1 MAGKIKGITIEIGG
15 DTQKLNKALEDVNK
29 KTRDVQSELR
39 QVERLLK
46 LDPGNTDLLA
56 QKQKL
61 LAEAVENSREKLNR
75 LKTAQEQVNE
85 QFAKGEIN
93 EEQYRAFQR
102 EVAKAEQELKGF
114 ERQLNE
120 TAKASETF
128 EDKLNKALE
137 DVNKKSKDLQ
147 SELEQVERLLKLDPK
162 NTELLA
168 QKQKLLAEA
177 VENSREKLDRLKT
190 AQEQVNEQ
198 FRKGEINEEQYR
210 AFQREVVKAEQELK
224 KFEKQLRETGL
235 TAEKVGQKLK
245 DAGQKMTDIG
255 KDLSL
260 KVTAPIVAAGGAAF
274 KMAADLQ
281 DAFGATEQVYKS
293 AADAVKNWA
302 DSLPNYYGIAEGEAL
317 EYANMM
323 GSLLQNIGDLTEEQ
337 AAKQAQTLI
346 ELAGDLAAMYGGAP
360 VDAVRALTGAL
371 KGNNS
376 MLDNYGMA
384 VNEAIIKTKAMEMGL
399 VAEGKELDLA
409 SKQAATLALIMEQTA
424 DAQGQAAREAEGASG
439 SMRSLSKALKDLA
452 TSFGEILLPVITPFI
467 AKLNELL
474 KQFKELSPETQKTI
488 IAIAAVAAAIGPLL
502 TVIGKVITVFGT
514 VMSLVSKLS
523 ALLPVLGGAFTVLT
537 GPIGLVIAALG
548 ALVAAGVAVY
558 KNWDIVKYYGLQA
571 WGNLKI
577 GVLKAIDAIAAA
589 YEKLLGWI
597 PSLGS
602 EIRNVH
608 AQIRRMIEQEQAI
621 LESRIKPGTSTSMAD
636 FRQLDEQSQKIS
648 DSLKGLQSD
657 LDDIVPSF
665 DSLGSA
671 ASGAGGKM
679 SAAAEKSKTVWTGTA
694 DAIKT
699 ALSTLQ
705 TMHETEMVRAEM
717 AGDNVE
723 ILRLKYRQLS
733 EELEGQKAVVAA
745 TRAELEKATAAGVQE
760 GETAEDLAKRIDE
773 LNKKLADEER
783 AQAQLEKQVHDTR
796 EAMKTQA
803 QDAKKL
809 AVELKTVAETY
820 YSDLAKA
827 LEEYQTKVKETNE
840 NLLRE
845 TEKLKQELESKL
857 DEIRARGIERERQ
870 VTEQFQRELE
880 NRTRALINFV
890 GLFDEVTRREV
901 SGETL
906 LKNLQDQVRVF
917 EGWQEN
923 IAELAARG
931 LDAGLLQEL
940 REMGPKAAPEIA
952 ALLTLTDAQ
961 LQEYASLWRQKQEQ
975 AREEATAQLAQQ
987 REEMNRQ
994 LYEIRRDTAN
1004 QLEQQRR
1011 EVAQKLQDMQAKAK
1025 EELEKYKK
1033 EWEKKNEE
1041 IRKNTEKNIQD
1052 IHKRFQDLVGR
1063 STNYGI
1069 ALMDNFMAGIDSQMP
1084 ALIARMESIA
1094 GMIDSYM
1101 PHSPA
1106 KRGPLS
1112 RIMEWGPAL
1121 VSSLSEGIK
1130 KSMPQL
1136 EAAMRSLASVPASAL
1151 AGGNTVSNYYNNDNR
1166 VINITV
1172 QDGEDLL
1179 RTLHRLGVRLP

>member
-1 MAGKIKGITIEIGG
+1 MAEVGNLVAKVSMDQTGFQQGITR
-15 DTQKLNKALEDVNK
+15 LNRELKV
-29 KTRDVQSELR
+29 VQSEFKAASAQLADFGKST
-39 QVERLLK
+39 EGLK
-46 LDPGNTDLLA
+46 LKADSLTRQFEL
-56 QKQKL
+56 QKQKVDAL
-61 LAEAVENSREKLNR
+61 EAAYKKSVES
-75 LKTAQEQVNE
+75 
-85 QFAKGEIN
+85 KG
-93 EEQYRAFQR
+93 AD
-102 EVAKAEQELKGF
+102 AKATQNLAI
-114 ERQLNE
+114 QLNN
-120 TAKASETF
+120 AKAQMT
-128 EDKLNKALE
+128 
-137 DVNKKSKDLQ
+137 
-147 SELEQVERLLKLDPK
+147 
-162 NTELLA
+162 NTEA
-168 QKQKLLAEA
+168 
-177 VENSREKLDRLKT
+177 
-190 AQEQVNEQ
+190 
-198 FRKGEINEEQYR
+198 
-210 AFQREVVKAEQELK
+210 ELK
-224 KFEKQLRETGL
+224 KTTAELEKQSNRWHQLAQSCEAASG
-235 TAEKVGQKLK
+235 KLK
-245 DAGQKMTDIG
+245 DVGGKLSDIG
-255 KDLSL
+255 QNMSL
-260 KVTAPIVAAGGAAF
+260 KVTAPIAAAGAASF
-274 KMAADLQ
+274 KFAADLQ

-323 GSLLQNIGDLTEEQ
+323 GSLLQNIGGLTEEQ

-346 ELAGDLAAMYGGAP
+346 ELAGDLTAMYGGS
-360 VDAVRALTGAL
+360 VQDAIRALTGAL

-439 SMRSLSKALKDLA
+439 SMRSLSKDLKDLA

-548 ALVAAGVAVY
+548 VLVAAGVAVY

-608 AQIRRMIEQEQAI
+608 AQIRRMIEQEQAT

-636 FRQLDEQSQKIS
+636 FRQLDEQSQKTS

-657 LDDIVPSF
+657 LDDIAPSF

-760 GETAEDLAKRIDE
+760 GETAEDLAKRIDG

-1106 KRGPLS
+1106 KRGPL
-1112 RIMEWGPAL
+1112 RYIRDWGSAIIREL
-1121 VSSLSEGIK
+1121 TEGVK
-1130 KSMPQL
+1130 
-1136 EAAMRSLASVPASAL
+1136 RSLPKLENTMPRLALPERMTMLSRGRLQPAVANSYSTNNIYHQ
-1151 AGGNTVSNYYNNDNR
+1151 GGNNIY
-1166 VINITV
+1166 ITV
-1172 QDGEDLL
+1172 QDGEDLI
-1179 RTLHRLGVRLP
+1179 RTLHKMGVDI

>member
-1 MAGKIKGITIEIGG
+1 MAEVGNLVAKVSMDQTGFQQGITR
-15 DTQKLNKALEDVNK
+15 LNRELKV
-29 KTRDVQSELR
+29 VQSEFKAASAQLADFGKST
-39 QVERLLK
+39 EGLK
-46 LDPGNTDLLA
+46 LKADSLTRQFEL
-56 QKQKL
+56 QKQKVDAL
-61 LAEAVENSREKLNR
+61 EAAYKKSVES
-75 LKTAQEQVNE
+75 
-85 QFAKGEIN
+85 KG
-93 EEQYRAFQR
+93 AD
-102 EVAKAEQELKGF
+102 AKATQNLAI
-114 ERQLNE
+114 QLNN
-120 TAKASETF
+120 AKAQMT
-128 EDKLNKALE
+128 
-137 DVNKKSKDLQ
+137 
-147 SELEQVERLLKLDPK
+147 
-162 NTELLA
+162 NTEA
-168 QKQKLLAEA
+168 
-177 VENSREKLDRLKT
+177 
-190 AQEQVNEQ
+190 
-198 FRKGEINEEQYR
+198 
-210 AFQREVVKAEQELK
+210 ELK
-224 KFEKQLRETGL
+224 KTTAELEKQSNRWHQLAQSCEAASG
-235 TAEKVGQKLK
+235 KLK
-245 DAGQKMTDIG
+245 DVGGKLSDIG
-255 KDLSL
+255 QNMSL
-260 KVTAPIVAAGGAAF
+260 KVTTPIAAAGAASF
-274 KMAADLQ
+274 KFAADLQ

-323 GSLLQNIGDLTEEQ
+323 GSLLQNIGGLTEEQ

-346 ELAGDLAAMYGGAP
+346 ELAGDLTAMYGGS
-360 VDAVRALTGAL
+360 VQDAIRALTGAL

-439 SMRSLSKALKDLA
+439 SLRSLTTEIKNLA
-452 TSFGEILLPVITPFI
+452 TDIGEVLLPVITPFI
-467 AKLNELL
+467 QKL
-474 KQFKELSPETQKTI
+474 KDIVGAFGELSPGVQKAI
-488 IAIAAVAAAIGPLL
+488 IAIAGIAAAIGPLL
-502 TVIGKVITVFGT
+502 SIFGPLISTIGTLITGLGA
-514 VMSLVSKLS
+514 MSTAMAGGASIAA
-523 ALLPVLGGAFTVLT
+523 ALTKAFPVLGSVIGALT

-548 ALVAAGVAVY
+548 VLVAAGVAVY
-558 KNWDIVKYYGLQA
+558 KNWDVVKYYGLQA
-571 WGNLKI
+571 WGKLKV
-577 GVLKAIDAIAAA
+577 GVLKAIDAIAGA
-589 YEKLLGWI
+589 YEKLYGWV
-597 PSLGS
+597 PVLGS

-608 AQIRRMIEQEQAI
+608 AQIRRMIEQEQAT

-636 FRQLDEQSQKIS
+636 FRQLDEQSQKTS

-760 GETAEDLAKRIDE
+760 GETAEDLAKRIDG

-1106 KRGPLS
+1106 KRGPL
-1112 RIMEWGPAL
+1112 RYIRDWGSAIIREL
-1121 VSSLSEGIK
+1121 TEGVK
-1130 KSMPQL
+1130 
-1136 EAAMRSLASVPASAL
+1136 RSLPKLENTMPRLALPERMTMLSRGRLQSAV
-1151 AGGNTVSNYYNNDNR
+1151 ANSYSTNNIYHQGGNNIY
-1166 VINITV
+1166 ITV
-1172 QDGEDLL
+1172 QDGEDLI
-1179 RTLHRLGVRLP
+1179 RTLHKMGVDI

>member
-1 MAGKIKGITIEIGG
+1 MFGG
-15 DTQKLNKALEDVNK
+15 
-29 KTRDVQSELR
+29 
-39 QVERLLK
+39 
-46 LDPGNTDLLA
+46 
-56 QKQKL
+56 
-61 LAEAVENSREKLNR
+61 
-75 LKTAQEQVNE
+75 
-85 QFAKGEIN
+85 
-93 EEQYRAFQR
+93 
-102 EVAKAEQELKGF
+102 
-114 ERQLNE
+114 E
-120 TAKASETF
+120 TS
-128 EDKLNKALE
+128 
-137 DVNKKSKDLQ
+137 
-147 SELEQVERLLKLDPK
+147 
-162 NTELLA
+162 
-168 QKQKLLAEA
+168 
-177 VENSREKLDRLKT
+177 
-190 AQEQVNEQ
+190 
-198 FRKGEINEEQYR
+198 
-210 AFQREVVKAEQELK
+210 
-224 KFEKQLRETGL
+224 
-235 TAEKVGQKLK
+235 
-245 DAGQKMTDIG
+245 
-255 KDLSL
+255 
-260 KVTAPIVAAGGAAF
+260 
-274 KMAADLQ
+274 
-281 DAFGATEQVYKS
+281 S
-293 AADAVKNWA
+293 A
-302 DSLPNYYGIAEGEAL
+302 I
-317 EYANMM
+317 
-323 GSLLQNIGDLTEEQ
+323 Q
-337 AAKQAQTLI
+337 
-346 ELAGDLAAMYGGAP
+346 
-360 VDAVRALTGAL
+360 ALTGAL
-371 KGNNS
+371 KGNTA
-376 MLDNYGMA
+376 MLDNYGIA
-384 VNEAIIKTKAMEMGL
+384 CNDALIKTKALEMGIWD
-399 VAEGKELDLA
+399 GKGQMDLA
-409 SKQAATLALIMEQTA
+409 AKQAAILALIMEQTGA
-424 DAQGQAAREAEGASG
+424 AQGQAAREAEGASG
-439 SMRSLSKALKDLA
+439 SMRAFTTEIKNIA
-452 TSFGEILLPVITPFI
+452 TDIGEVLLPVITPL
-467 AKLNELL
+467 LNSLGDIV
-474 KQFKELSPETQKTI
+474 KKFSELSPETQKTI
-488 IAIAAVAAAIGPLL
+488 VIITGLAAAIGPLL
-502 TVIGKVITVFGT
+502 LIFGPLISAIGTLITGLGA
-514 VMSLVSKLS
+514 MSTAMAGGASIVA
-523 ALLPVLGGAFTVLT
+523 ALTKAFPVLGSIIGALT
-537 GPIGLVIAALG
+537 GPIGLVIAAIA
-548 ALVAAGVAVY
+548 ALITAGVLLY

-608 AQIRRMIEQEQAI
+608 AQIRRMIEQEQAT

-636 FRQLDEQSQKIS
+636 FRQLDEQSQKTS

-657 LDDIVPSF
+657 LDDIAPSF

-1106 KRGPLS
+1106 KRGPL
-1112 RIMEWGPAL
+1112 RYIRDWGSAIIREL
-1121 VSSLSEGIK
+1121 TEGVK
-1130 KSMPQL
+1130 
-1136 EAAMRSLASVPASAL
+1136 RSLPKLENTMPRLALPERMTMLSRGRLQPAVANSYSTNNIYHQ
-1151 AGGNTVSNYYNNDNR
+1151 GGNNIY
-1166 VINITV
+1166 ITV
-1172 QDGEDLL
+1172 QDGEDLI
-1179 RTLHRLGVRLP
+1179 RTLHKMGVDI

>member
-1 MAGKIKGITIEIGG
+1 MAEVGNLVAKVSMDQTGFQQGITR
-15 DTQKLNKALEDVNK
+15 LNRELKV
-29 KTRDVQSELR
+29 VQSEFKAASAQLADFGKST
-39 QVERLLK
+39 EGLK
-46 LDPGNTDLLA
+46 LKADSLTRQFEL
-56 QKQKL
+56 QKQKVDAL
-61 LAEAVENSREKLNR
+61 EAAYKKSVES
-75 LKTAQEQVNE
+75 
-85 QFAKGEIN
+85 KG
-93 EEQYRAFQR
+93 AD
-102 EVAKAEQELKGF
+102 AKATQNLAI
-114 ERQLNE
+114 QLNN
-120 TAKASETF
+120 AKAQMT
-128 EDKLNKALE
+128 
-137 DVNKKSKDLQ
+137 
-147 SELEQVERLLKLDPK
+147 
-162 NTELLA
+162 NTEA
-168 QKQKLLAEA
+168 
-177 VENSREKLDRLKT
+177 
-190 AQEQVNEQ
+190 
-198 FRKGEINEEQYR
+198 
-210 AFQREVVKAEQELK
+210 ELK
-224 KFEKQLRETGL
+224 KTTAELEKQSNRWHQLAQSCEAASG
-235 TAEKVGQKLK
+235 KLK
-245 DAGQKMTDIG
+245 DVGGKLSDIG
-255 KDLSL
+255 QNMSL
-260 KVTAPIVAAGGAAF
+260 KVTAPIVAAGAASF
-274 KMAADLQ
+274 KFAADLQ
-281 DAFGATEQVYKS
+281 DAFGATEQTFKS
-293 AADAVKNWA
+293 AADGMKQWA
-302 DSLPNYYGIAEGEAL
+302 DSIPSYYGIAEGEAL

-323 GSLLQNIGDLTEEQ
+323 GSLLQNIGGLTEEQ

-346 ELAGDLAAMYGGAP
+346 ELAGDLTAMYGGS
-360 VDAVRALTGAL
+360 VQDAVRALTGAL

-439 SMRSLSKALKDLA
+439 SLRSLMTEIKNLA
-452 TSFGEILLPVITPFI
+452 TDIGEVLLPVITPFI
-467 AKLNELL
+467 QKL
-474 KQFKELSPETQKTI
+474 KDIVGAFGELSPGVQKAI
-488 IAIAAVAAAIGPLL
+488 IAIAGIAAAIGPLL
-502 TVIGKVITVFGT
+502 SIFGPLISTIGTLITGLGA
-514 VMSLVSKLS
+514 MSTAMAGGASIAA
-523 ALLPVLGGAFTVLT
+523 ALTKAFPVLGSVIGALT

-548 ALVAAGVAVY
+548 VLVAAGVAVY

-608 AQIRRMIEQEQAI
+608 AQIRRMIEQEQAT

-636 FRQLDEQSQKIS
+636 FRQLDEQSQKTS

-760 GETAEDLAKRIDE
+760 GETAEDLAKRIDG

-1106 KRGPLS
+1106 KRGPL
-1112 RIMEWGPAL
+1112 RYIRDWGSAIIREL
-1121 VSSLSEGIK
+1121 TEGVK
-1130 KSMPQL
+1130 
-1136 EAAMRSLASVPASAL
+1136 RSLPKLENTMPRLALPERMTMLSRGRLQPAVANSYSTNNIYHQ
-1151 AGGNTVSNYYNNDNR
+1151 GGNNIY
-1166 VINITV
+1166 ITV
-1172 QDGEDLL
+1172 QDGEDLI
-1179 RTLHRLGVRLP
+1179 RTLHKMGVDI

>member
-46 LDPGNTDLLA
+46 LDP
-56 QKQKL
+56 
-61 LAEAVENSREKLNR
+61 
-75 LKTAQEQVNE
+75 
-85 QFAKGEIN
+85 
-93 EEQYRAFQR
+93 
-102 EVAKAEQELKGF
+102 
-114 ERQLNE
+114 
-120 TAKASETF
+120 
-128 EDKLNKALE
+128 
-137 DVNKKSKDLQ
+137 
-147 SELEQVERLLKLDPK
+147 K

-168 QKQKLLAEA
+168 QKQKLLADA

-210 AFQREVVKAEQELK
+210 AFQREVVKAEQELE

-235 TAEKVGQKLK
+235 TAEQVGQKLK
-245 DAGQKMTDIG
+245 DAGQKMTDVG
-255 KDLSL
+255 KNLTM
-260 KVTAPIVAAGGAAF
+260 KVTAPVLAIGAAATKLGMDF
-274 KMAADLQ
+274 EAAMSEVG
-281 DAFGATEQVYKS
+281 AISGATGDDLAALEAKAKEMGATTKFS
-293 AADAVKNWA
+293 ASEAAEGLKYMAMAGWDVQQQL
-302 DSLPNYYGIAEGEAL
+302 DGLPGVLNLAAAAGEAL
-317 EYANMM
+317 GTVSDIVTDAMTAFGLEAAQAGEFADVLAAASSSANTNVGMM
-323 GSLLQNIGDLTEEQ
+323 GETFKYVAPLFGSLGYTVEDASLAVGLMANAGIKGSQSGTVLRGAISRLVKPTGDAAKRIAELGIQITDVEGNMLPFRNVMDQLRVKFANLTAEQQAQYAATIFGQEAMSGMLAIISASEADYNKLSSAIDNSTGAAQRMADEMQDNLQGRLTELKS
-337 AAKQAQTLI
+337 AI
-346 ELAGDLAAMYGGAP
+346 EG
-360 VDAVRALTGAL
+360 VALQLYDHLQPAL
-371 KGNNS
+371 EKI
-376 MLDNYGMA
+376 
-384 VNEAIIKTKAMEMGL
+384 VEVVQKL
-399 VAEGKELDLA
+399 VAWFA
-409 SKQAATLALIMEQTA
+409 
-424 DAQGQAAREAEGASG
+424 
-439 SMRSLSKALKDLA
+439 
-452 TSFGEILLPVITPFI
+452 
-467 AKLNELL
+467 N
-474 KQFKELSPETQKTI
+474 LSPGVQQTI
-488 IAIAAVAAAIGPLL
+488 IIIAGLAAAIGPLL
-502 TVIGKVITVFGT
+502 VVLGA
-514 VMSLVSKLS
+514 MASSLS
-523 ALLPVLGGAFTVLT
+523 AIIGILPVLGAALTALT
-537 GPIGLVIAALG
+537 GPIGIAIAAIAG
-548 ALVAAGVAVY
+548 LVAAGIALY

-608 AQIRRMIEQEQAI
+608 AQIRRMIEQEQVT

-636 FRQLDEQSQKIS
+636 FRQLDEQSQKTS

-657 LDDIVPSF
+657 LDDIAPSF

-760 GETAEDLAKRIDE
+760 GETAEDLAKRIDG

-1121 VSSLSEGIK
+1121 VDSLVDGIR
-1130 KSMPQL
+1130 
-1136 EAAMRSLASVPASAL
+1136 RSLPKLESIMENMANIPTARAVPIAGGSSTTYNYNT
-1151 AGGNTVSNYYNNDNR
+1151 GGNT
-1166 VINITV
+1166 IHITV

-1179 RTLHRLGVRLP
+1179 RTLHRLGVRIS

>member
-1 MAGKIKGITIEIGG
+1 
-15 DTQKLNKALEDVNK
+15 
-29 KTRDVQSELR
+29 
-39 QVERLLK
+39 
-46 LDPGNTDLLA
+46 
-56 QKQKL
+56 
-61 LAEAVENSREKLNR
+61 
-75 LKTAQEQVNE
+75 
-85 QFAKGEIN
+85 
-93 EEQYRAFQR
+93 
-102 EVAKAEQELKGF
+102 
-114 ERQLNE
+114 
-120 TAKASETF
+120 
-128 EDKLNKALE
+128 
-137 DVNKKSKDLQ
+137 
-147 SELEQVERLLKLDPK
+147 
-162 NTELLA
+162 
-168 QKQKLLAEA
+168 
-177 VENSREKLDRLKT
+177 
-190 AQEQVNEQ
+190 
-198 FRKGEINEEQYR
+198 
-210 AFQREVVKAEQELK
+210 
-224 KFEKQLRETGL
+224 
-235 TAEKVGQKLK
+235 
-245 DAGQKMTDIG
+245 
-255 KDLSL
+255 
-260 KVTAPIVAAGGAAF
+260 
-274 KMAADLQ
+274 LQ
-281 DAFGATEQVYKS
+281 DALGATDQIFKG
-293 AADAVKNWA
+293 AADSVKSWA
-302 DSLPNYYGIAEGEAL
+302 DNLDSYYGIAEAEAL

-323 GSLLQNIGDLTEEQ
+323 GTLLMNIGGLTEEE
-337 AAKQAQTLI
+337 AARQAQILVQ
-346 ELAGDLAAMYGGAP
+346 LAGDLTAMYGGN
-360 VDAVRALTGAL
+360 VQDAVRALTGAL

-376 MLDNYGMA
+376 MLDNYGIA
-384 VNEAIIKTKAMEMGL
+384 CNDALIKTKALEMGIWD
-399 VAEGKELDLA
+399 GKGQMDLA
-409 SKQAATLALIMEQTA
+409 AKQAATLALIMEQTA

-439 SMRSLSKALKDLA
+439 SMRSLSKDLKDLA

-548 ALVAAGVAVY
+548 VLVAAGVAVY

-608 AQIRRMIEQEQAI
+608 AQIRRMIEQEQAT

-636 FRQLDEQSQKIS
+636 FRQLDEQSQKTS

-745 TRAELEKATAAGVQE
+745 TRAELEKATAAGIQE
-760 GETAEDLAKRIDE
+760 GETAEDLAKRIDG

-880 NRTRALINFV
+880 NRTKALINFV

-987 REEMNRQ
+987 RKEMNRQ

-1106 KRGPLS
+1106 KRGPL
-1112 RIMEWGPAL
+1112 RYIRDWGSAIIREL
-1121 VSSLSEGIK
+1121 TEGVK
-1130 KSMPQL
+1130 
-1136 EAAMRSLASVPASAL
+1136 RSLPKLENTMPRLALPERMTMLSRGRLQPAVANSYSTNNIYHQ
-1151 AGGNTVSNYYNNDNR
+1151 GGNNIY
-1166 VINITV
+1166 ITV
-1172 QDGEDLL
+1172 QDGEDLI
-1179 RTLHRLGVRLP
+1179 RTLHKMGVDI

>member
-1 MAGKIKGITIEIGG
+1 MATEVGNLVAKVSMDQTGFQQGITR
-15 DTQKLNKALEDVNK
+15 LNRELKV
-29 KTRDVQSELR
+29 VQSEFKAASAQLADFGKST
-39 QVERLLK
+39 EGLK
-46 LDPGNTDLLA
+46 LKADSLTRQFEL
-56 QKQKL
+56 QKQKVDAL
-61 LAEAVENSREKLNR
+61 EAAYKKSVES
-75 LKTAQEQVNE
+75 
-85 QFAKGEIN
+85 KG
-93 EEQYRAFQR
+93 AD
-102 EVAKAEQELKGF
+102 AKATQNLAI
-114 ERQLNE
+114 QLNN
-120 TAKASETF
+120 AKAQMT
-128 EDKLNKALE
+128 
-137 DVNKKSKDLQ
+137 
-147 SELEQVERLLKLDPK
+147 
-162 NTELLA
+162 NTEA
-168 QKQKLLAEA
+168 
-177 VENSREKLDRLKT
+177 
-190 AQEQVNEQ
+190 
-198 FRKGEINEEQYR
+198 
-210 AFQREVVKAEQELK
+210 ELK
-224 KFEKQLRETGL
+224 KTTAELEKQSNRWHQLAQSCEAASG
-235 TAEKVGQKLK
+235 KLK
-245 DAGQKMTDIG
+245 DVGGKLSDIG
-255 KDLSL
+255 QNMSL
-260 KVTAPIVAAGGAAF
+260 KVTAPIAAAGAASF
-274 KMAADLQ
+274 KFAADLQ
-281 DAFGATEQVYKS
+281 DALGATEQVYKS

-323 GSLLQNIGDLTEEQ
+323 GSLLQNIGGLTEEQ

-346 ELAGDLAAMYGGAP
+346 ELAGDLTAMYGGS
-360 VDAVRALTGAL
+360 VQDAVRALTGAL

-439 SMRSLSKALKDLA
+439 SLRSLTTEIKNLA
-452 TSFGEILLPVITPFI
+452 TDIGEVLLPVITPFI
-467 AKLNELL
+467 QKL
-474 KQFKELSPETQKTI
+474 KDIVGAFGELSPGVQKAI
-488 IAIAAVAAAIGPLL
+488 IAIAGIAAAIGPLL
-502 TVIGKVITVFGT
+502 SIFGPLISTIGTLITGLGA
-514 VMSLVSKLS
+514 MSTAMAGGASIAA
-523 ALLPVLGGAFTVLT
+523 ALTKAFPVLGSVIGALT

-548 ALVAAGVAVY
+548 VLVAAGVAVY

-608 AQIRRMIEQEQAI
+608 AQIRRMIEQEQAT

-636 FRQLDEQSQKIS
+636 FRQLDEQSQKTS

-760 GETAEDLAKRIDE
+760 GETAEDLAKRIDG

-1106 KRGPLS
+1106 KRGPL
-1112 RIMEWGPAL
+1112 RYIRDWGSAIIREL
-1121 VSSLSEGIK
+1121 TEGVK
-1130 KSMPQL
+1130 
-1136 EAAMRSLASVPASAL
+1136 RSLPKLENTMPRLALPERMTMLSRGRLQPAVANSYSTNNIYHQ
-1151 AGGNTVSNYYNNDNR
+1151 GGNNIY
-1166 VINITV
+1166 ITV
-1172 QDGEDLL
+1172 QDGEDLI
-1179 RTLHRLGVRLP
+1179 RTLHKMGVDI

>member
-1 MAGKIKGITIEIGG
+1 M
-15 DTQKLNKALEDVNK
+15 
-29 KTRDVQSELR
+29 
-39 QVERLLK
+39 
-46 LDPGNTDLLA
+46 
-56 QKQKL
+56 
-61 LAEAVENSREKLNR
+61 
-75 LKTAQEQVNE
+75 
-85 QFAKGEIN
+85 
-93 EEQYRAFQR
+93 
-102 EVAKAEQELKGF
+102 
-114 ERQLNE
+114 
-120 TAKASETF
+120 
-128 EDKLNKALE
+128 
-137 DVNKKSKDLQ
+137 
-147 SELEQVERLLKLDPK
+147 
-162 NTELLA
+162 
-168 QKQKLLAEA
+168 
-177 VENSREKLDRLKT
+177 
-190 AQEQVNEQ
+190 
-198 FRKGEINEEQYR
+198 
-210 AFQREVVKAEQELK
+210 
-224 KFEKQLRETGL
+224 
-235 TAEKVGQKLK
+235 
-245 DAGQKMTDIG
+245 
-255 KDLSL
+255 
-260 KVTAPIVAAGGAAF
+260 IVAA
-274 KMAADLQ
+274 
-281 DAFGATEQVYKS
+281 AFGEV
-293 AADAVKNWA
+293 
-302 DSLPNYYGIAEGEAL
+302 
-317 EYANMM
+317 
-323 GSLLQNIGDLTEEQ
+323 
-337 AAKQAQTLI
+337 
-346 ELAGDLAAMYGGAP
+346 
-360 VDAVRALTGAL
+360 
-371 KGNNS
+371 
-376 MLDNYGMA
+376 
-384 VNEAIIKTKAMEMGL
+384 
-399 VAEGKELDLA
+399 
-409 SKQAATLALIMEQTA
+409 
-424 DAQGQAAREAEGASG
+424 
-439 SMRSLSKALKDLA
+439 
-452 TSFGEILLPVITPFI
+452 LLP
-467 AKLNELL
+467 ALNGAIGAINPVLEGVSNL
-474 KQFKELSPETQKTI
+474 PGPVKTAT
-488 IAIAAVAAAIGPLL
+488 IAIASLAVALPPLTWGVGVFMKQIPTLKTGLETLTVVVKSLGKALVWLTTNPVGMVIVAIGL
-502 TVIGKVITVFGT
+502 
-514 VMSLVSKLS
+514 
-523 ALLPVLGGAFTVLT
+523 
-537 GPIGLVIAALG
+537 
-548 ALVAAGVAVY
+548 LVAAGIALY

-608 AQIRRMIEQEQAI
+608 AQIRRMIEQEQAT

-636 FRQLDEQSQKIS
+636 FRQLDEQSQKTS

-657 LDDIVPSF
+657 LDDIAPSF

-760 GETAEDLAKRIDE
+760 GETAEDLAKRIDG

-1106 KRGPLS
+1106 KRGPL
-1112 RIMEWGPAL
+1112 RYIRDWGSAIIREL
-1121 VSSLSEGIK
+1121 TEGVK
-1130 KSMPQL
+1130 
-1136 EAAMRSLASVPASAL
+1136 RSLPKLENTMPRLALPERMTMLSRGRLQPAVANSYSTNNIYHQ
-1151 AGGNTVSNYYNNDNR
+1151 GGNNIY
-1166 VINITV
+1166 ITV
-1172 QDGEDLL
+1172 QDGEDLI
-1179 RTLHRLGVRLP
+1179 RTLHKMGVDI

>member
-1 MAGKIKGITIEIGG
+1 MAEVGNLVAKVSMDQTGFQQGITR
-15 DTQKLNKALEDVNK
+15 LNRELKV
-29 KTRDVQSELR
+29 VQSEFKAASAQLADFGKST
-39 QVERLLK
+39 EGLK
-46 LDPGNTDLLA
+46 LKTDSLTRQFEL
-56 QKQKL
+56 QKQKVDAL
-61 LAEAVENSREKLNR
+61 EAAYKKSVES
-75 LKTAQEQVNE
+75 
-85 QFAKGEIN
+85 KG
-93 EEQYRAFQR
+93 AD
-102 EVAKAEQELKGF
+102 AKATQNLAI
-114 ERQLNE
+114 QLNN
-120 TAKASETF
+120 AKAQMT
-128 EDKLNKALE
+128 
-137 DVNKKSKDLQ
+137 
-147 SELEQVERLLKLDPK
+147 
-162 NTELLA
+162 NTEA
-168 QKQKLLAEA
+168 
-177 VENSREKLDRLKT
+177 
-190 AQEQVNEQ
+190 
-198 FRKGEINEEQYR
+198 
-210 AFQREVVKAEQELK
+210 ELK
-224 KFEKQLRETGL
+224 KTTAELEKQSNRWHQLAQSCEAASG
-235 TAEKVGQKLK
+235 KLK
-245 DAGQKMTDIG
+245 DVGGKLSDIG
-255 KDLSL
+255 QNMSL

-274 KMAADLQ
+274 KFAADLQ
-281 DAFGATEQVYKS
+281 DAFGATEQTFKS
-293 AADAVKNWA
+293 AADGMKQWA
-302 DSLPNYYGIAEGEAL
+302 DSIPSYYGIAESEAL

-323 GSLLQNIGDLTEEQ
+323 GSMLQNIGGLTEEQ

-346 ELAGDLAAMYGGAP
+346 ELGGDLTAMYGGTTQ
-360 VDAVRALTGAL
+360 DAVRALTGAL

-384 VNEAIIKTKAMEMGL
+384 VNEALIKTKALEMGL
-399 VAEGKELDLA
+399 VGEGEQLSLSA
-409 SKQAATLALIMEQTA
+409 KQAATLALIMEQTA
-424 DAQGQAAREAEGASG
+424 DAQGQAAREAGGASG
-439 SMRSLSKALKDLA
+439 SMRSLSKDLKDLA

-474 KQFKELSPETQKTI
+474 KQFKDLSPETQKTI
-488 IAIAAVAAAIGPLL
+488 VAVAGIAAALGPVLAVTGPVVSGISDL
-502 TVIGKVITVFGT
+502 ISVVGKIATVF
-514 VMSLVSKLS
+514 S
-523 ALLPVLGGAFTVLT
+523 AAGGAAGVLGGAFTVLT

-548 ALVAAGVAVY
+548 VLVAAGVAVY

-608 AQIRRMIEQEQAI
+608 AQIRRMIEQEQAT

-636 FRQLDEQSQKIS
+636 FRQLDEQSQKTS

-657 LDDIVPSF
+657 LDDIAPSF

-760 GETAEDLAKRIDE
+760 GETAEDLAKRIDG

-1106 KRGPLS
+1106 KRGPL
-1112 RIMEWGPAL
+1112 RYIRDWGSAIIREL
-1121 VSSLSEGIK
+1121 TEGVK
-1130 KSMPQL
+1130 
-1136 EAAMRSLASVPASAL
+1136 RSLPKLENTMPRLALPERMTMLSRGRLQPAVANSYSTNNIYHQ
-1151 AGGNTVSNYYNNDNR
+1151 GGNNIY
-1166 VINITV
+1166 ITV
-1172 QDGEDLL
+1172 QDGEDLI
-1179 RTLHRLGVRLP
+1179 RTLHKMGVDI

>member
-1 MAGKIKGITIEIGG
+1 MAEVGNLVAKVSMDQTGFQQGITR
-15 DTQKLNKALEDVNK
+15 LNRELKV
-29 KTRDVQSELR
+29 VQSEFKAASAQLADFGKST
-39 QVERLLK
+39 EGLK
-46 LDPGNTDLLA
+46 LKADSLTRQFEL
-56 QKQKL
+56 QKQKVDAL
-61 LAEAVENSREKLNR
+61 EAAYKKSVES
-75 LKTAQEQVNE
+75 
-85 QFAKGEIN
+85 KG
-93 EEQYRAFQR
+93 AD
-102 EVAKAEQELKGF
+102 AKATQNLAI
-114 ERQLNE
+114 QLNN
-120 TAKASETF
+120 AKAQMT
-128 EDKLNKALE
+128 
-137 DVNKKSKDLQ
+137 
-147 SELEQVERLLKLDPK
+147 
-162 NTELLA
+162 NTEA
-168 QKQKLLAEA
+168 
-177 VENSREKLDRLKT
+177 
-190 AQEQVNEQ
+190 
-198 FRKGEINEEQYR
+198 
-210 AFQREVVKAEQELK
+210 ELK
-224 KFEKQLRETGL
+224 KTTAELEKQSNRWHQLAQSCEAASG
-235 TAEKVGQKLK
+235 KLK
-245 DAGQKMTDIG
+245 DVGGKLSDIG
-255 KDLSL
+255 QNMSL
-260 KVTAPIVAAGGAAF
+260 KVTAPIAAAGAASF
-274 KMAADLQ
+274 KFAADLQ

-323 GSLLQNIGDLTEEQ
+323 GSLLQNIGGLTEEQ

-346 ELAGDLAAMYGGAP
+346 ELAGDLTAMYGGS
-360 VDAVRALTGAL
+360 VQDAVRALTGAL

-439 SMRSLSKALKDLA
+439 SMRSLSKDLKDLA

-548 ALVAAGVAVY
+548 VLVAAGVAVY

-608 AQIRRMIEQEQAI
+608 AQIRRMIEQEQAT

-636 FRQLDEQSQKIS
+636 FRQLDEQSQKTS

-657 LDDIVPSF
+657 LDDIAPSF

-760 GETAEDLAKRIDE
+760 GETAEDLAKRIDG

-880 NRTRALINFV
+880 NRTRALINFA

-1106 KRGPLS
+1106 KRGPL
-1112 RIMEWGPAL
+1112 RYIRDWGSAIIREL
-1121 VSSLSEGIK
+1121 TEGVK
-1130 KSMPQL
+1130 
-1136 EAAMRSLASVPASAL
+1136 RSLPKLENTMPRLALPERMTMLSRGRLQPAVANSYSTNNIYHQ
-1151 AGGNTVSNYYNNDNR
+1151 GGNNIY
-1166 VINITV
+1166 ITV
-1172 QDGEDLL
+1172 QDGEDLI
-1179 RTLHRLGVRLP
+1179 RTLHKMGVDI

>member
-1 MAGKIKGITIEIGG
+1 MAEVGNLVAKVSMDQTGFQQGITR
-15 DTQKLNKALEDVNK
+15 LNRELKV
-29 KTRDVQSELR
+29 VQSEFKAASAQLADFGKST
-39 QVERLLK
+39 EGLK
-46 LDPGNTDLLA
+46 LKADSLTRQFEL
-56 QKQKL
+56 QKQKVDAL
-61 LAEAVENSREKLNR
+61 EAAYKKSVES
-75 LKTAQEQVNE
+75 
-85 QFAKGEIN
+85 KG
-93 EEQYRAFQR
+93 AD
-102 EVAKAEQELKGF
+102 AKATQNLAI
-114 ERQLNE
+114 QLNN
-120 TAKASETF
+120 AKAQMT
-128 EDKLNKALE
+128 
-137 DVNKKSKDLQ
+137 
-147 SELEQVERLLKLDPK
+147 
-162 NTELLA
+162 NTEA
-168 QKQKLLAEA
+168 
-177 VENSREKLDRLKT
+177 
-190 AQEQVNEQ
+190 
-198 FRKGEINEEQYR
+198 
-210 AFQREVVKAEQELK
+210 ELK
-224 KFEKQLRETGL
+224 KTTAELEKQSNRWHQLAQSCEAASG
-235 TAEKVGQKLK
+235 KLK
-245 DAGQKMTDIG
+245 DVGGKLSDIG
-255 KDLSL
+255 QNMSL
-260 KVTAPIVAAGGAAF
+260 KVTAPIAAAGAASF
-274 KMAADLQ
+274 KFAADLQ

-323 GSLLQNIGDLTEEQ
+323 GSLLQNIGGLTEEQ

-346 ELAGDLAAMYGGAP
+346 ELAGDLTAMYGGS
-360 VDAVRALTGAL
+360 VQDAVRALTGAL

-439 SMRSLSKALKDLA
+439 SMRSLSKDLKDLA

-548 ALVAAGVAVY
+548 VLVAAGVAVY

-608 AQIRRMIEQEQAI
+608 AQIRRMIEQEQAT

-636 FRQLDEQSQKIS
+636 FRQLDEQSQKTS

-657 LDDIVPSF
+657 LDDIAPSF

-760 GETAEDLAKRIDE
+760 GETAEDLAKRIDG

-1106 KRGPLS
+1106 KRGPL
-1112 RIMEWGPAL
+1112 RYIRDWGSAIIREL
-1121 VSSLSEGIK
+1121 TEGVK
-1130 KSMPQL
+1130 
-1136 EAAMRSLASVPASAL
+1136 RSLPKLENTMPRLALPERMTMLSRGRLQPAVANSYSTNNIYHQ
-1151 AGGNTVSNYYNNDNR
+1151 GGNNIY
-1166 VINITV
+1166 ITV
-1172 QDGEDLL
+1172 QDGEDLI
-1179 RTLHRLGVRLP
+1179 RTLHKMGVDI

>member
-439 SMRSLSKALKDLA
+439 SMRSLSKGLKDLA

-621 LESRIKPGTSTSMAD
+621 LESRIKPGTSMAD

>member
-1 MAGKIKGITIEIGG
+1 MAEVGNLVAKVSMDQTGFQQGVS
-15 DTQKLNKALEDVNK
+15 KLNRELKV
-29 KTRDVQSELR
+29 VQSEFKAASAQLADFGKST
-39 QVERLLK
+39 EGLK
-46 LDPGNTDLLA
+46 LKADSLTRQFEL
-56 QKQKL
+56 QKQKVDAL
-61 LAEAVENSREKLNR
+61 EAAYKKSVES
-75 LKTAQEQVNE
+75 
-85 QFAKGEIN
+85 KG
-93 EEQYRAFQR
+93 AD
-102 EVAKAEQELKGF
+102 AKATQNLAI
-114 ERQLNE
+114 QLNN
-120 TAKASETF
+120 AKAQMT
-128 EDKLNKALE
+128 
-137 DVNKKSKDLQ
+137 
-147 SELEQVERLLKLDPK
+147 
-162 NTELLA
+162 NTEA
-168 QKQKLLAEA
+168 
-177 VENSREKLDRLKT
+177 
-190 AQEQVNEQ
+190 
-198 FRKGEINEEQYR
+198 
-210 AFQREVVKAEQELK
+210 ELK
-224 KFEKQLRETGL
+224 KTTAELEKQSNRWHQLAQSCEAASG
-235 TAEKVGQKLK
+235 KLK
-245 DAGQKMTDIG
+245 DVGGKLSDIG
-255 KDLSL
+255 QNMSL
-260 KVTAPIVAAGGAAF
+260 KVTAPIAAAGAASF
-274 KMAADLQ
+274 KFAADLE
-281 DAFGATEQVYKS
+281 DAMGATDQIFKG
-293 AADAVKNWA
+293 AADSVKSWA
-302 DSLPNYYGIAEGEAL
+302 DNLDSYYGIAEAEAL

-323 GSLLQNIGDLTEEQ
+323 GTMLVNIGGLTEEQ

-346 ELAGDLAAMYGGAP
+346 ELAGDLTAMYGGS
-360 VDAVRALTGAL
+360 VQDAVRALTGAL

-439 SMRSLSKALKDLA
+439 SMRSLSKDLKDLA

-548 ALVAAGVAVY
+548 VLVAAGVAVY

-608 AQIRRMIEQEQAI
+608 AQIRRMIEQEQAT

-636 FRQLDEQSQKIS
+636 FRQLDEQSQKTS

-657 LDDIVPSF
+657 LDDIAPSF

-760 GETAEDLAKRIDE
+760 GETAEDLAKRIDG

-1004 QLEQQRR
+1004 QMEQQRR

-1106 KRGPLS
+1106 KRGPL
-1112 RIMEWGPAL
+1112 RYIRDWGSAIIREL
-1121 VSSLSEGIK
+1121 TEGVK
-1130 KSMPQL
+1130 
-1136 EAAMRSLASVPASAL
+1136 RSLPKLENTMPRLALPERMTMLSRGRLQPAVANSYSTNNIYHQ
-1151 AGGNTVSNYYNNDNR
+1151 GGNNIY
-1166 VINITV
+1166 ITV
-1172 QDGEDLL
+1172 QDGEDLI
-1179 RTLHRLGVRLP
+1179 RTLHKMGVDI

>member
-1 MAGKIKGITIEIGG
+1 MAEVGNLVAKVSMDQTGFQQGITR
-15 DTQKLNKALEDVNK
+15 LNRELKV
-29 KTRDVQSELR
+29 VQSEFKAASAQLADFGKST
-39 QVERLLK
+39 EGLK
-46 LDPGNTDLLA
+46 LKADSLTRQFEL
-56 QKQKL
+56 QKQKVDAL
-61 LAEAVENSREKLNR
+61 EAAYKKSVES
-75 LKTAQEQVNE
+75 
-85 QFAKGEIN
+85 KG
-93 EEQYRAFQR
+93 AD
-102 EVAKAEQELKGF
+102 AKATQNLAI
-114 ERQLNE
+114 QLNN
-120 TAKASETF
+120 AKAQMT
-128 EDKLNKALE
+128 
-137 DVNKKSKDLQ
+137 
-147 SELEQVERLLKLDPK
+147 
-162 NTELLA
+162 NTEA
-168 QKQKLLAEA
+168 
-177 VENSREKLDRLKT
+177 
-190 AQEQVNEQ
+190 
-198 FRKGEINEEQYR
+198 
-210 AFQREVVKAEQELK
+210 ELK
-224 KFEKQLRETGL
+224 KTTAELEKQSNRWHQLAQSCEAASG
-235 TAEKVGQKLK
+235 KLK
-245 DAGQKMTDIG
+245 DVGGKLSDIG
-255 KDLSL
+255 QNMSL
-260 KVTAPIVAAGGAAF
+260 KVTAPIAAAGAASF
-274 KMAADLQ
+274 KFAADLQ

-323 GSLLQNIGDLTEEQ
+323 GSLLQNIGGLTEEQ

-346 ELAGDLAAMYGGAP
+346 ELAGDLTAMYGGS
-360 VDAVRALTGAL
+360 VQDAVRALTGAL

-439 SMRSLSKALKDLA
+439 SMRSLSKDLKDLA

-548 ALVAAGVAVY
+548 VLVAAGVAVY

-608 AQIRRMIEQEQAI
+608 AQIRRMIEQEQAT

-657 LDDIVPSF
+657 LDDIAPSF

-760 GETAEDLAKRIDE
+760 GETAEDLAKRIDG

-1106 KRGPLS
+1106 KRGPL
-1112 RIMEWGPAL
+1112 RYIRDWGSAIIREL
-1121 VSSLSEGIK
+1121 TEGVK
-1130 KSMPQL
+1130 
-1136 EAAMRSLASVPASAL
+1136 RSLPKLENTMPRLALPERMTMLSRGRLQPAVANSYSTNNIYHQ
-1151 AGGNTVSNYYNNDNR
+1151 GGNNIY
-1166 VINITV
+1166 ITV
-1172 QDGEDLL
+1172 QDGEDLI
-1179 RTLHRLGVRLP
+1179 RTLHKMGVDI